1 MVDKSKGKGTE
12 IWAHPEND
20 TSVQLTF
27 PFGVLYATLFPII
40 SFSNSFLY
48 FNTIY
53 KFFLLC
59 YPPLFVNRK
68 NNGVPYFY
76 NDESAHLTLLILILH
91 SNLSRVS
98 LFPIHLVD
106 SDLETNPF
114 LYNLA
119 ILHLLFLKTEYI
131 LLSSKISLGL
141 KPLYYYCW
149 EWIAIM
155 NWCLIS
161 NIHYLITIWLKLF

>member
-91 SNLSRVS
+91 SNLSQVS
-98 LFPIHLVD
+98 LFPIHLISGLRLGD
-106 SDLETNPF
+106 KS
-114 LYNLA
+114 
-119 ILHLLFLKTEYI
+119 
-131 LLSSKISLGL
+131 LSLQFGFSSSSIFKN
-141 KPLYYYCW
+141 
-149 EWIAIM
+149 WIYFI
-155 NWCLIS
+155 
-161 NIHYLITIWLKLF
+161 KL